1 MELIVEDD
9 YPDSYMSRS
18 HQEFR
23 VLTYL
28 SVDFLTMDQYQSN
41 NFFPQEGEWVHY
53 YNFEWQVLD
62 FRYSMELFI
71 GEIHFSVATS
81 PVNLE
86 DLDV

>member
-9 YPDSYMSRS
+9 YPDSYMRRS

-41 NFFPQEGEWVHY
+41 NFFPQEGEWVH
-53 YNFEWQVLD
+53 
-62 FRYSMELFI
+62 
-71 GEIHFSVATS
+71 
-81 PVNLE
+81 
-86 DLDV
+86 